1 MLQGWNDE
9 SRHRRHLSTELKDK
23 TFKFL
28 RYTNMKANEMLNQ
41 IKTLLDIQVKLET
54 MKLENGT
61 DIEAEA
67 FEKGKEV
74 FILTDDEKVAMPVGE
89 YILADS
95 RLLVV
100 EEEGMIADVR
110 EVSDEVPAK
119 EEITSDLAEE
129 KPTEKPTEKTE
140 DLADD
145 MDEKKMAD
153 EIKEDKEGN
162 MIVKVDDWKAMEER
176 IANLE
181 AAIADLKR
189 DKVSAEEVEEMG
201 YGKKEEMNKD
211 LKEELSQPA
220 AQAIKHSPEAVVN
233 KTEKVIF
240 QKQRTRSIMDSVLSK
255 IINN

>member
-1 MLQGWNDE
+1 
-9 SRHRRHLSTELKDK
+9 
-23 TFKFL
+23 
-28 RYTNMKANEMLNQ
+28 MKANEMLNQ

-100 EEEGMIADVR
+100 EEEGIIADVR
-110 EVSDEVPAK
+110 DVSDGVPAK
-119 EEITSDLAEE
+119 EEITSDLSEE
-129 KPTEKPTEKTE
+129 KPTEEKPTENLK
-140 DLADD
+140 D
-145 MDEKKMAD
+145 MKDKEDEKVEAD

-162 MIVKVDDWKAMEER
+162 MIIKVDDWKAMEER

>member
-1 MLQGWNDE
+1 
-9 SRHRRHLSTELKDK
+9 
-23 TFKFL
+23 
-28 RYTNMKANEMLNQ
+28 MKANEMLNQ

-129 KPTEKPTEKTE
+129 KPTEKPTDKTE
-140 DLADD
+140 DLAEDT
-145 MDEKKMAD
+145 DEKKMAD
-153 EIKEDKEGN
+153 VADWEG
-162 MIVKVDDWKAMEER
+162 MEKR
-176 IANLE
+176 IQNLE
-181 AAIADLKR
+181 DAIADLKK
-189 DKVSAEEVEEMG
+189 DKISAEEVEEMG